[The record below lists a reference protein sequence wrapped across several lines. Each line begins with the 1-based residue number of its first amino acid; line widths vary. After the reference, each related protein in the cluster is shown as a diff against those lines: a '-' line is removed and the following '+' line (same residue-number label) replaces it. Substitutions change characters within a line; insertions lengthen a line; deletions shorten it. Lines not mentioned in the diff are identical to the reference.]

1 MRDLSLGR
9 SKTRDSILR
18 LFFSSPDRE
27 YYLRELERLLEVSV
41 ANVRRELLKL
51 EQAGIFKSRRAGNLR
66 YFSVNTSHPLFPEYR
81 SIVFKTIGIAGTL
94 AGVLQDVKSVRIAF
108 IFGSVA
114 GGSDEP
120 GSDVD
125 LFVVGGISS
134 RKLHELISPLQSKI
148 GREINVV
155 LFDQG
160 ELRRRIRGR
169 DHFVGSV
176 MEGPKE
182 YLKGSEDELGAI
194 AGPGQT

>member
-27 YYLRELERLLEVSV
+27 YYLRELERLLGVSV

-51 EQAGIFKSRRAGNLR
+51 EDAGIFKSRRAGNLR
-66 YFSVNTSHPLFPEYR
+66 YFSVNTSHPLFAEYR
-81 SIVFKTIGIAGTL
+81 SIVFKTVGIAGTL
-94 AGVLQDVKSVRIAF
+94 ARILHGVKSVRIAF

-114 GGSDEP
+114 VGSDEP

-134 RKLHELISPLQSKI
+134 RRLHELVSPLQSKI

-155 LFDQG
+155 LFDRG
-160 ELRRRIRGR
+160 ELRRRIQGR
-169 DHFVGSV
+169 DHFVSSV
-176 MEGPKE
+176 VEGPKE
-182 YLKGSEDELGAI
+182 YLKGNDDDLGAI
-194 AGPGQT
+194 AGPGQA